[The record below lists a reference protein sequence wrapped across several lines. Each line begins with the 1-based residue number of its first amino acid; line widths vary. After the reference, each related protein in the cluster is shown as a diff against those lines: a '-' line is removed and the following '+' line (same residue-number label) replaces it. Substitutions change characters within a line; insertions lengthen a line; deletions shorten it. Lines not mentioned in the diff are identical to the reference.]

1 MGSPSYREC
10 EKVELIGICLVMAGI
25 CANCRGLMK
34 GPNFCFLKKMN
45 KFRRHFG
52 QIVTTV
58 NSSIFYI

>member
-34 GPNFCFLKKMN
+34 RPNFCFFKK
-45 KFRRHFG
+45 KL
-52 QIVTTV
+52 I
-58 NSSIFYI
+58 NSGDTLGKL